1 MNDRRSDP
9 KRPRNGR
16 RAPKSVDDVTCGV
29 HESDIALSASDGQ
42 AEIAQS
48 QIEIANDSAQSSP
61 MLSTSELLSLLSDRG
76 IKKAAIARVLGI
88 DPAGVTRLYSG
99 ERGLYLDEARK
110 LVDAF
115 KLPVDSA
122 PPPLT
127 IPIARL
133 LVLHGA
139 EALGAELSPDDPR
152 VQELAQDFR
161 AFSMFATDPRVREST
176 SAVEGFFQG
185 LRLGVSRSSEP

>member
-1 MNDRRSDP
+1 MNDRRSNS
-9 KRPRNGR
+9 KAPRDSR
-16 RAPKSVDDVTCGV
+16 RATKRVDDVTCGV
-29 HESDIALSASDGQ
+29 HESDIALSAIEGQ
-42 AEIAQS
+42 EEIAHS
-48 QIEIANDSAQSSP
+48 QIEIALDSAQSNP
-61 MLSTSELLSLLSDRG
+61 MLSTDELLRLLAERG
-76 IKKAAIARVLGI
+76 VRKAAIARVLGI

-99 ERGLYLDEARK
+99 DRGLYLDEARK

-122 PPPLT
+122 TPPLT
-127 IPIARL
+127 TPIARL

-139 EALGAELSPDDPR
+139 ETLGVAISPDDPR
-152 VQELAQDFR
+152 VQELALDFR